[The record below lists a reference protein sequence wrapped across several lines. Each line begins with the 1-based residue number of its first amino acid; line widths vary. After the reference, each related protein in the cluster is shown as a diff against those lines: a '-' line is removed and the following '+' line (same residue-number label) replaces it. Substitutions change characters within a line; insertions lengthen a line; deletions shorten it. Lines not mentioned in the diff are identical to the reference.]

1 MAMIRQIAVLG
12 LSVILA
18 GEWTAGA
25 AVIRVPADHPTIQ
38 AAVNVAFSGDTIL
51 VSPGNHAGA
60 TLTFPRLPVILGT
73 NPGDPSV
80 VSSIKIAGLI
90 YDGPFNPSFIQ
101 RVSGVTLSGAGIS
114 INAGG
119 GGSGVTFQIVNC
131 QFEYCDVGL
140 DLLNTNPIRVDVI
153 ACSFFANGMGIASLS
168 ESFGPIVHVRDSQFE
183 FNLQGINGRFREVR
197 DCRFADNV
205 EASAEVFVRL
215 GDPAGLVFTRN
226 HVSGTS
232 GTGLI
237 CNSIGFGSPAVLRIH
252 NNYIVRNGVGL
263 DLPDGS
269 QIDSNTIALND
280 CVGIVI
286 QSDAATVPIRNTIV
300 YGNGVDLSAPSPDFD
315 LSYCCITQFQAGTG
329 NIAFDPLFEEPA
341 ALDFHLAS
349 TSPCINRGNPAY
361 DWSIATVDSD
371 NDQRVRGNR
380 IDIGAD
386 ETPVIG
392 PALLV
397 GDLNGDGLINGLD
410 VQTFVD
416 MLLEP

>member
-1 MAMIRQIAVLG
+1 MNRRFTLLVALLVCASAWPATAAVL
-12 LSVILA
+12 
-18 GEWTAGA
+18 
-25 AVIRVPADHPTIQ
+25 RVPADHPTIQ
-38 AAVNVAFSGDTIL
+38 AAVNAAFSGDTVL
-51 VSPGNHAGA
+51 VSPGNHPGA
-60 TLTFPRLPVILGT
+60 TLSFPRLPVIQGT
-73 NPGDPSV
+73 NPADSSV
-80 VSSIKIAGLI
+80 VSATKIAGLT
-90 YDGPFNPSFIQ
+90 YEGPFTPDFMQ
-101 RVSGVTLSGAGIS
+101 RVSGVTMSGAGLTIH
-114 INAGG
+114 GG
-119 GGSGVTFQIVNC
+119 GNNATFQLAHC
-131 QFEYCDVGL
+131 QFEYCSVGVNL
-140 DLLNTNPIRVDVI
+140 MDADPIRVDVI
-153 ACSFFANGMGIASLS
+153 ACSFFANGMGISSLS

-205 EASAEVFVRL
+205 EAGAEVFVRL

-237 CNSIGFGSPAVLRIH
+237 CNSIGFGSPAILRIH

-280 CVGIVI
+280 YVGIVI

-341 ALDFHLAS
+341 ALDFHLAFG
-349 TSPCINRGNPAY
+349 SPCINRGNPVY

-392 PALLV
+392 PSLVV